1 MAVPRLPRNLTVR
14 KTAAQSC
21 YKGLVVGWIGDSAH
35 QQEHS
40 DHNPDS
46 RGYVHALDFMAI
58 GANAQAI
65 VNWLLTNPAD
75 LEYVIH
81 NRVIWTRSN
90 GWKPRKYTGSDP
102 HTNHVHASGKHGSV
116 GADSATG
123 NGYDTTA
130 EAMSPAG
137 TPCNPASV
145 THPVPPKP
153 TVVPH
158 APGSRILR
166 YEKAKPGERQTY
178 QQGADVSF
186 VQNFIGDAW
195 MGLGGKKADGVAGPK
210 FKAGVMK
217 YQKMR
222 GIHVDGVVGP
232 QTWANMGVK
241 YKG

>member
-1 MAVPRLPRNLTVR
+1 MTAHLPHNLTVR

-21 YKGLVVGWIGDSAH
+21 YKGLVVGWIGDAAH
-35 QQEHS
+35 QIEHS

-46 RGYVHALDFMAI
+46 RGLVHALDFMAV

-65 VNWLLTNPAD
+65 VTWLLQTPGD

-81 NRVIWTRSN
+81 NRTIWSRTY
-90 GWKPRKYTGSDP
+90 GWAPRKYTGSDP
-102 HTNHVHASGKHGSV
+102 HTNHVHASGKHGST

-123 NGYDTTA
+123 NGYDTIA
-130 EAMSPAG
+130 EAMTPAG
-137 TPCNPASV
+137 TPCNPTS
-145 THPVPPKP
+145 TTRPTPPKP

-158 APGSRILR
+158 APGSRILSYR
-166 YEKAKPGERQTY
+166 TPN

-186 VQNFIGDAW
+186 VQDFIGVAW
-195 MGLGGKKADGVAGPK
+195 MGRADGIAGPK
-210 FKAGVMK
+210 FKSGVMK

-222 GIHVDGVVGP
+222 GIKVDGAVGP